1 MGGWDGSLAASPFK
15 VGLVERLIPFLI
27 VFALGAAIGSF
38 LNVVIYRL
46 PAGLSILYPPS
57 RCPRCSQSLKSYDNV
72 PIFGWVWLRGRCRY
86 CKRPISGRYPLIECF
101 TAVLFIAAFWRF
113 GITLQTPGYWILLS
127 WLVALAL
134 IDIDTF
140 TLPDSLTQPGVILG
154 IAFQAVIAY
163 AQTASVGSV
172 SQGIMMAIWGAVL
185 GLWLFDLISILGS
198 AALGQAA
205 MGGGD
210 GKLAAMLGAWLG
222 WRGLLLSLFLACV
235 AGAFVGG
242 GAMAL
247 GLIRRRQPMPFGP
260 FLALG
265 AGITVFWGEPLIS
278 AYLRL
283 FFPMGLL

>member
-1 MGGWDGSLAASPFK
+1 MGWFLAASPFN
-15 VGLVERLIPFLI
+15 VELVERLIPFLI

-46 PAGLSILYPPS
+46 PAGLSVLYPPS
-57 RCPRCSQSLKSYDNV
+57 QCPRCSQPLRSYDNV
-72 PIFGWVWLRGRCRY
+72 PILGWVWLRGRCRY
-86 CKRPISGRYPLIECF
+86 CRQPISGRYPLIEGF
-101 TAVLFIAAFWRF
+101 TAILFVAAFWRF
-113 GITLQTPGYWILLS
+113 GITLQTPGYWVFLS

-140 TLPDSLTQPGVILG
+140 TLPDALTRPGLILG
-154 IAFQAVIAY
+154 ILFQVGLAY
-163 AQTASVGSV
+163 DPTAPVTSG
-172 SQGIMMAIWGAVL
+172 SQGIIMGSLGAVL
-185 GLWLFDLISILGS
+185 GLWLFDLITILGS

-222 WRGLLLSLFLACV
+222 WRGLLLSLFLACA

-247 GLIRRRQPMPFGP
+247 RLIQRRQPMPFGP